1 MGEGLLELFDSR
13 GMRRMVFHLDK
24 RRKLYLGVFA
34 IGFVAGYPM
43 AEVIIEWLLESDGYI
58 PEGVEVIILQPLE
71 VIFLQLRI
79 AVQIAFGLTIATIIL
94 DLSWTGSRTFSDAT
108 ARLSSN
114 AGALMVVKAM
124 LTISVLGAMGLAYAH
139 NVLVPFLL
147 EYLAEDTAASGLQ
160 STWQLQSWVGF
171 VTGLYFSS
179 IMGFQVPV
187 IAVLLLRTG
196 LVERSTIVENRSA
209 IWFAALFLGA
219 LISPPDPISLFLV
232 GGPMLI
238 LLEIALLYEGFATQ
252 RASLS
257 TD

>member
-1 MGEGLLELFDSR
+1 
-13 GMRRMVFHLDK
+13 
-24 RRKLYLGVFA
+24 
-34 IGFVAGYPM
+34 
-43 AEVIIEWLLESDGYI
+43 
-58 PEGVEVIILQPLE
+58 
-71 VIFLQLRI
+71 
-79 AVQIAFGLTIATIIL
+79 
-94 DLSWTGSRTFSDAT
+94 
-108 ARLSSN
+108 
-114 AGALMVVKAM
+114 M
-124 LTISVLGAMGLAYAH
+124 LTISALGTIGLAYAH

-196 LVERSTIVENRSA
+196 LVERSTIVENRGA